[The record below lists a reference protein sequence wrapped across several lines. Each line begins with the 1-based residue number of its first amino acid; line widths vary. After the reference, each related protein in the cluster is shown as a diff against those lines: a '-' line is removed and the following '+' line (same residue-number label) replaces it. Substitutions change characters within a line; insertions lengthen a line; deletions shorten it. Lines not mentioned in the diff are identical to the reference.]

1 MSESENKEPQ
11 NKILYKLG
19 VEFYKNETEKEM
31 DGRVLLGMEVEEN
44 ADMDALAE
52 SVKALIH
59 EGIANTKKIM
69 EAYEASVKS
78 GDLPADAPKLEF
90 GHAHALAWNLSENGT
105 QALVP
110 VFLSGE
116 YWFHLFNA
124 DEMAKQR
131 RTMFEKTEAETA
143 EQFQEPSLDAVLG
156 NIDEQPPVDLD
167 AGGLTLT
174 KNFYFSKSG
183 ELLNGLPDFWM
194 VKAGLL

>member
-1 MSESENKEPQ
+1 MSERENKEPQ
-11 NKILYKLG
+11 NKIKYKLG

-31 DGRVLLGMEVEEN
+31 DGFIVTKFDIPLADVERVAAFVQEAIKEAVGN
-44 ADMDALAE
+44 ADQI
-52 SVKALIH
+52 V
-59 EGIANTKKIM
+59 
-69 EAYEASVKS
+69 EAITAAKTAGE
-78 GDLPADAPKLEF
+78 LPAEAPSIDSAQAL
-90 GHAHALAWNLSENGT
+90 ALAWDLSEKGT
-105 QALVP
+105 RNLVP
-110 VFLSGE
+110 VFRSGE

-124 DEMAKQR
+124 DEMSKQR